1 MINKILNKYIIEPFN
16 NLSDDQNISKNSLI
30 QISLFLLVISIYFYL
45 YSSYDKAAILFVFA
59 YIWFR
64 TYINSVEDTDDKIV
78 YEMLFFVI
86 SIVLLVLN
94 AYNKKLSTGMNILI
108 GLVVLGS
115 FISYCLK
122 NNDIETDDS
131 RLQYCQKLIH
141 CVNDFLYPEEHVKTR
156 DYHYDKFWNLFDFN
170 AIVILTF
177 VLVVNS

>member
-1 MINKILNKYIIEPFN
+1 MINTILNKYVIEPFN
-16 NLSDDQNISKNSLI
+16 NLSDKQNISNNSLI

-45 YSSYDKAAILFVFA
+45 YSSYDKAAILFVFS

-64 TYINSVEDTDDKIV
+64 TYIDSIEDKDDKII

-94 AYNKKLSTGMNILI
+94 AYNKKLSTGMKILI
-108 GLVVLGS
+108 GLFILVS

-122 NNDIETDDS
+122 NNNLETNDS
-131 RLQYCQKLIH
+131 RLKYWQKLVN
-141 CVNDFLYPEEHVKTR
+141 CVNDIIYPKEHVKTR
-156 DYHYDKFWNLFDFN
+156 DYHYNKFWNLFDFN
-170 AIVILTF
+170 TIVILTF